1 VSISTI
7 SSTLTQDTQ
16 AVSGGGNGRKH
27 AGLLDVAAK
36 ALGMSKADLT
46 AALKSGKSLDD
57 VATAQGVSH
66 DDLAAAIKA
75 GLPPRLANSGKADE
89 IVQSIVSKKGMPER
103 PQPATAPTGPAPET
117 AGSSSTSSGLLGATL
132 TDHQQSTLDQLSS
145 LLGTDSTSLLDSLK
159 SGTSLSDLIG
169 AKGVDQSSLASI
181 LQDGLLFDATA

>member
-1 VSISTI
+1 VSISAI

-16 AVSGGGNGRKH
+16 AVGSSGGGRKH

-57 VATAQGVSH
+57 VATAQGVSP

-75 GLPPRLANSGKADE
+75 GLPPRLANSGNADE

-103 PQPATAPTGPAPET
+103 PPAATAATEPAPET
-117 AGSSSTSSGLLGATL
+117 ASSSTSSGLLGATL
-132 TDHQQSTLDQLSS
+132 NDHQQSTLDQLSS
-145 LLGTDSTSLLDSLK
+145 LLGTDSTSLLDRLK
-159 SGTSLSDLIG
+159 SGTSLSDLIS

-181 LQDGLLFDATA
+181 LQDGLLFDATT